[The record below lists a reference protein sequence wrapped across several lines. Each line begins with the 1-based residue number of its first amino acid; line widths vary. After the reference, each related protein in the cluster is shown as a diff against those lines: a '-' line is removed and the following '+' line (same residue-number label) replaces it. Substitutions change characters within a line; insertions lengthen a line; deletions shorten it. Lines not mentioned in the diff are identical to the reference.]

1 MTKEEFEE
9 MVRFKLIGNPEEQVN
24 EFIDYWTE
32 STLTGKKMRF
42 QGEKYFDINRRYAT
56 WVRVSKNFKSN
67 ESVSPIEGTL
77 NARETVLK
85 NMGLEGV

>member
-1 MTKEEFEE
+1 MTKDEFEE
-9 MVRFKLIGNPEEQVN
+9 MVRFKLIGNPEQQVN

-42 QGEKYFDINRRYAT
+42 QGEKYFDINRRFAR
-56 WVRVSKNFKSN
+56 WRNFAKQFKFN

-77 NARETVLK
+77 NARETALK